1 MEDWKIVRAIS
12 DGIERGLSNVTESIN
27 DNIGELFKNLVLD
40 CVDIVMDIGVTASMI
55 LLVYCMAK
63 FIVITDK
70 KKRED
75 NENIMVCAGG
85 MLFIFKML
93 ARLAS

>member
-1 MEDWKIVRAIS
+1 MSDWKIVQSIENGIS
-12 DGIERGLSNVTESIN
+12 RGIEKAGEGIKEATNEFFRNLLMDSI
-27 DNIGELFKNLVLD
+27 
-40 CVDIVMDIGVTASMI
+40 DILMDIGSTFAMI
-55 LLVYCMAK
+55 LLIYCIAK
-63 FIVITDK
+63 FVVLTDK

-75 NENIMVCAGG
+75 NANIMVCAGG